1 MKKGLLGCV
10 SLILTLGLLAVPACK
25 NAPTGEITFDD
36 LVNHPAS
43 YNGQIVTVECF
54 YFSGFE
60 INSLTAALV
69 PSGSSSRLTPL
80 QPLIWVSGL
89 TINLQSQLHSQSDTP
104 SGYKEYF
111 GKVRMTGVFNYGGKY
126 GQLDSYIYQLRVS
139 AAAVLLWEPS
149 AT

>member
-1 MKKGLLGCV
+1 MQKALLGCV

-25 NAPTGEITFDD
+25 NVPTGEVIFDD

-43 YNGQIVTVECF
+43 YNGHTVTVECF

-60 INSLTAALV
+60 INALASALMV
-69 PSGSSSRLTPL
+69 AGSTSRLTPR

-89 TINLQSQLHSQSDTP
+89 STNLQSQLHSQSDTP

-111 GKVRMTGVFNYGGKY
+111 GKVQMTGIFDYGGKY
-126 GQLDSYIYQLRVS
+126 GQLDSYIYQFRVS
-139 AAAVLLWEPS
+139 SAGVLPWES
-149 AT
+149 VFT